1 MQLITSYLE
10 QAQKATGSEKGE
22 LIAAALALSSK
33 LDDYLSETTTPATD
47 SLSTMIDSTMAQ
59 DWDALHSSGKTQ
71 YKYTSN
77 FCAGTFEAQFVA
89 TLCQLVS
96 AKQVL
101 EIGMFTG
108 TTAAAMAQAIPDDG
122 LVTTCEIEP
131 WLKDFAEGHFKKA
144 GLGHKIK
151 VELGSAH
158 DTLPQLAK
166 QGKVFDLVFL
176 DAEKTGYAAYFDA
189 VLDLGLLAPTGAFI
203 VDNTLFK
210 GHVYTDHS
218 ADDMTA
224 ALKDFNMKVKN
235 DPRVDVIILPV
246 RDGVSVITHKRPAK
260 ALAAAKDADDVV
272 TGYQGNTVLQRFRLS
287 GKSALV
293 TGAAQGLGR
302 CYAHALAEAGASVA
316 VVDLSKDAASVVRD
330 ELVAKGGRSI
340 AIGADVTK
348 PADCARMV
356 EETVA
361 AFGKLD
367 IAVNNAGI
375 NLSSP
380 AEDTPETEWDATMA
394 VNAKGVFL
402 SCQAEARHMLRPHDP
417 PSGEDL
423 ISGAAE
429 STRAER
435 TASRECSIINVAS
448 MSAIAVPHPQKQLV
462 YNTSKAAVKKM
473 TESMAVE
480 WGGRGVRVNCIAPGI
495 VQTDLI
501 TKSEALRP
509 LLATWLEQIPMR
521 RLAGFDDCSPTIIY
535 LASDASRYVNGT
547 IAIIDGGQQFQ

>member
-1 MQLITSYLE
+1 MS
-10 QAQKATGSEKGE
+10 G
-22 LIAAALALSSK
+22 K
-33 LDDYLSETTTPATD
+33 LDDYLSDTTTPPTD
-47 SLSTMIDSTMAQ
+47 ALSQMIDSTMAQ
-59 DWDALHSSGKTQ
+59 DWEGLHASGKTQ
-71 YKYTSN
+71 YKYNSN

-131 WLKDFAEGHFKKA
+131 WLKSFGEDHFKKA
-144 GLGHKIK
+144 KLDHKIK

-158 DTLPQLAK
+158 DTLPKLAK
-166 QGKVFDLVFL
+166 QGKVFDLIFL
-176 DAEKTGYAAYFDA
+176 DAEKVGYAAYFDA

-218 ADDMTA
+218 ADDMTS

-260 ALAAAKDADDVV
+260 VVSSTLTGQAAEVDDIV
-272 TGYQGNTVLQRFRLS
+272 TGFKGNNILQRFRLS

-302 CYAHALAEAGASVA
+302 CYAHALSEAGASVA
-316 VVDLSKDAASVVRD
+316 VIDLSEDAAKIVRD
-330 ELVAKGGRSI
+330 ELVAKGGRAI

-356 EETVA
+356 ETTVE

-375 NLSSP
+375 NLSSA

-402 SCQAEARHMLRPHDP
+402 SCQAEARHMLRPNPP
-417 PSGEDL
+417 PSGKQLAGETDP
-423 ISGAAE
+423 AAVG
-429 STRAER
+429 SA
-435 TASRECSIINVAS
+435 ALRECSIINVAS

-480 WGGRGVRVNCIAPGI
+480 WGGRGIRVNCIAPGI

-509 LLATWLEQIPMR
+509 LLATWLDQVPMR
-521 RLAGFDDCSPTIIY
+521 RLAGYDDCSPTIIY